1 MKNIAYILFAFFLLN
16 GCSNSAK
23 EESDLKNEIIAMH
36 EKMMS
41 NDEALMKNE
50 MKLDTLLKQKK
61 DTLALKP
68 LVARLNAADDAMDKW
83 MSQFQPDMTGK
94 SHDEVVSYYTGQ
106 KKLVLAV
113 DSQIKTAINE
123 SNKYLNAHK

>member
-16 GCSNSAK
+16 SCSNNAK
-23 EESDLKNEIIAMH
+23 EESDLKNDIISLH
-36 EKMMS
+36 EKMMN
-41 NDEALMKNE
+41 NDEALMKNK
-50 MKLDTLLKQKK
+50 MKLDTLLIQTK
-61 DTLALKP
+61 DTLVLKP
-68 LVARLNAADDAMDKW
+68 LVAKLSSADDAMDKW

-94 SHDEVVSYYTGQ
+94 SHDEVISYYNNQ

-123 SNKYLNAHK
+123 SNKYITAHK